1 MGRKLL
7 KLLVSREDF
16 LRRSVTVAY
25 LRLSGIVPETRHLFR
40 NDTKLGPTE
49 SNFFFFY
56 TWRENIVRA
65 KGKFQMVNSFF
76 ERLERNWIKIT
87 PYS

>member
-1 MGRKLL
+1 MNTVFSSAFVINGRFEMGRKLL

-49 SNFFFFY
+49 WNFFFFIRGGR
-56 TWRENIVRA
+56 T
-65 KGKFQMVNSFF
+65 S
-76 ERLERNWIKIT
+76 
-87 PYS
+87 